1 MKRLISS
8 VLILSCLCLM
18 PSTTLAEEESKPN
31 LFESIGTFF
40 SNTWNDVSSWTG
52 DRWSDF
58 TTWVSGAWGDASK
71 WVTQAWSDSS
81 AWVTDIWGDASNW
94 VVESYESAS
103 GTISAWWAET
113 FNQVTDTNENAWTWL
128 RESASVMDAQ
138 NRSLLYQIRD
148 VLCSSEGTD
157 EKSKEVFYALLTHL
171 GASGSDADKVWET
184 IQAYSEQKGISTM
197 SAVQIS
203 LPYLLQLKIDS
214 EAEANSSIPAVAVAQ
229 YLTAIIEKMG
239 ISSESIA
246 TDYVDQLLV
255 VLQEM

>member
-8 VLILSCLCLM
+8 VLILSYLCLT
-18 PSTTLAEEESKPN
+18 PSTTFAEEESKPN

-58 TTWVSGAWGDASK
+58 TSWVSGAWGDASR
-71 WVTQAWSDSS
+71 WVSQAWNDSS

-128 RESASVMDAQ
+128 RESAAVMDAQ
-138 NRSLLYQIRD
+138 NSSLLDQIKD
-148 VLCSSEGTD
+148 VLCSSEAT
-157 EKSKEVFYALLTHL
+157 EKKEMFYTLLAHL
-171 GASGSDADKVWET
+171 GASGNDADKVWET
-184 IQAYSEQKGISTM
+184 IQVYSEQKGISTM

-214 EAEANSSIPAVAVAQ
+214 EAEANGSIPAVAVAQ

-239 ISSESIA
+239 LSSESVA

-255 VLQEM
+255 VLQEL